1 MKKKELRLFPKLSD
15 HPTTTN
21 WYRSSPGSQKCP
33 FLCTDTGRR
42 EKERLEIFLSQP
54 QATPSLYLSLTP
66 SLYIQPTFPR
76 SQKRRALHPF
86 SMKISPLIEPTLS
99 GRHAKRKRPAHPP
112 APLLLH
118 RENVPANIAKIAS
131 SHSLSMH
138 TSRMLIHTPIRSLVV
153 HLQRTD
159 RVSQLC

>member
-1 MKKKELRLFPKLSD
+1 MKMKEKELTFFPKLSD

-33 FLCTDTGRR
+33 LLCTDTGRR
-42 EKERLEIFLSQP
+42 EKERLEIFFSNPHQLRAFTFLQLPPPTSNQ
-54 QATPSLYLSLTP
+54 LTP
-66 SLYIQPTFPR
+66 QSEE
-76 SQKRRALHPF
+76 KRRALHPF

-131 SHSLSMH
+131 SHYPCILH
-138 TSRMLIHTPIRSLVV
+138 A
-153 HLQRTD
+153 
-159 RVSQLC
+159 C